1 MRVAEP
7 ADPSTEAEPAG
18 HRPHGEAELR
28 VLVIEDHRLFADL
41 MRWTVERLG
50 MAVVGMAATE
60 PEALALADAER
71 PDLVLVD
78 IGLPGAD
85 GLVVGREIHRRLPAA
100 KVVAV
105 TALDDPAT
113 ARKAMTMGFR
123 GYLSKDLPALQFA
136 ASIQAIVEG
145 RAVFPRLGVSPTRRT
160 RTNGSPGG
168 PRHLTRR
175 EREVLLLLTEGLRGT
190 EIATRLSISPR
201 TVRTYVQS
209 ILHKLQVHSRLEAVA
224 VALET
229 GLVDGMRRP

>member
-1 MRVAEP
+1 LTAAPLEVA
-7 ADPSTEAEPAG
+7 SEA
-18 HRPHGEAELR
+18 RPGSGCWSSKTIACSPTSCDGR
-28 VLVIEDHRLFADL
+28 SSGWAC
-41 MRWTVERLG
+41 RWSAWRPPK
-50 MAVVGMAATE
+50 
-60 PEALALADAER
+60 PEALSLADAER

-85 GLVVGREIHRRLPAA
+85 GLVVGKEIHRRLPSA
-100 KVVAV
+100 KLVAV
-105 TALDDPAT
+105 TALDDPGT

-145 RAVFPRLGVSPTRRT
+145 RAIFPRLGVAPTRRT
-160 RTNGSPGG
+160 RANGGSPGG

>member
-1 MRVAEP
+1 
-7 ADPSTEAEPAG
+7 
-18 HRPHGEAELR
+18 

-50 MAVVGMAATE
+50 MSVVGMAASE
-60 PEALALADAER
+60 PEALAMADAER
-71 PDLVLVD
+71 PDMVLVD

-113 ARKAMTMGFR
+113 ARKAMAMGFR

-145 RAVFPRLGVSPTRRT
+145 RAIFPRLGVSPTRRT
-160 RTNGSPGG
+160 RTNGGSPGG

-175 EREVLLLLTEGLRGT
+175 EREVLLLLTDGLRGT

>member
-1 MRVAEP
+1 LTAAPLEVAP
-7 ADPSTEAEPAG
+7 EARSA
-18 HRPHGEAELR
+18 LR

-50 MAVVGMAATE
+50 MSVVGMAATE
-60 PEALALADAER
+60 PEALSLADAER

-85 GLVVGREIHRRLPAA
+85 GLVVGKEIHRRLPSA
-100 KVVAV
+100 KLVAV
-105 TALDDPAT
+105 TALDDPGT

-145 RAVFPRLGVSPTRRT
+145 RAIFPRLGVAPTRRT
-160 RTNGSPGG
+160 RANGGSPGG

>member
-1 MRVAEP
+1 LTGPPVPVAAP
-7 ADPSTEAEPAG
+7 DDLQTGASPP
-18 HRPHGEAELR
+18 LR

-50 MAVVGMAATE
+50 MSVVGMAATE
-60 PEALALADAER
+60 PEALAMADAER

-85 GLVVGREIHRRLPAA
+85 GLVVGKEIHRRLPAA

-145 RAVFPRLGVSPTRRT
+145 RAIFPRLGVAPARRA
-160 RTNGSPGG
+160 RTNGGSPGG

-224 VALET
+224 VALEA